1 MTETKFT
8 GRDTL
13 FFLACMLLAAIS
25 LFYLSANYHRA
36 FPEYNIKF
44 KVDRATSIRLA
55 QDFLTQLGWDK
66 NDYRHAVI
74 FEIDE
79 QSKTFLERELG
90 PEGSTEIL
98 QEHFPVWHWSNRW
111 FKPLSPEEF
120 LIKVTPQGK
129 IVAFEHTLSE
139 EAAAPSLTEPQARQL
154 CHEFLANQLHL
165 RIADWECIEHKSE
178 RKPNRV
184 DYFFTYQKKNA
195 EIHGATE
202 RLDLTIQSRS
212 GGIGAFRHYLKLPE
226 PWLRNYQ
233 RLRSL
238 NTTTALAAQA
248 LMVFLLIAILIV
260 FVKNLRRKQIAWKSA
275 LIFGIL
281 AFCLQ
286 LVSRLNSLP
295 LEIFDFDTN
304 QTLSNYYGSFFLS
317 ALLSSL
323 LLGILVVIITGAA
336 ESVNS
341 QSYPGQIALRK
352 MFTPAGL
359 RTKHFFISTILGLT
373 LAVGFMAFQTFF
385 YLTASRYGAWAPV
398 EVAYS
403 DVLNTALPW
412 VFVLL
417 GGFAPAV
424 LEEFTFR
431 MFAIPYISKLTRSRL
446 LAILIPAIIWGFAHA
461 NYPNQPFWI
470 RGVEVSFFGI
480 IVGIIF
486 LKMNILALLVW
497 HYTVDAIYSAFLM
510 VRVGSPYLV
519 ITAGLSAGI
528 MLLPLLYNLCAYFKR
543 KSFEPAQSLIYQN
556 ISPVEPPIKT
566 HLPQYPSI
574 TEERY
579 TALTARRRK
588 SAFGLVIALSFIL
601 LLPVNRIGKFQ
612 HYPVSKSKVVE
623 RARSFLQE
631 RGIDDKSFL
640 IAIELRQKY
649 EPLMGKYGLAYT
661 SPQRFNAILE
671 KDLKN
676 SVVWQLRFFKPN
688 NKEEFQ
694 LSINPAN
701 NEVVEFEHL
710 LDDDAPGENL
720 TPKAA
725 QRRIAEFLQHLGYDL
740 QTLIL
745 VENTSQKQK
754 HRTDYDFTYET
765 REGANANIQQGRLRL
780 NLSIKGDEIARWNIS
795 YKLPEEWRLQQ
806 TQRSTLQIIGLT
818 LQVVALFFIGG
829 LAIFLINCRLHERQ
843 LKLKPFKRLAFAMA
857 LLALLYFSLRY
868 ESDLITYRTSWGLM
882 TYQIVWSILTLLKT
896 VGIYGIVLLC
906 GVIIAFCHP
915 TDSLQQRSE
924 NWSAYSFDAIIASLL
939 TISSAFALTHLAAFG
954 LQRLY
959 PPALAE
965 NFSIPNAIESR
976 LPLIDSLFSISLPTI
991 VVLAALAL
999 LSFIWNNWQIRRWQ
1013 KFLLVLALLAIFQ
1026 IDACRSWLEFWAAY
1040 LPALVIIIWLYFCFH
1055 YFLRNNYLAYLYTAV
1070 GFFGVRQILLLSKS
1084 QALAGE
1090 LTAALLLLMLIAVVI
1105 LINRTQNPR
1114 FKQPFIHD
1122 NMNVMKNL

>member
-8 GRDTL
+8 RRDTL
-13 FFLACMLLAAIS
+13 FFLACVLIATIS
-25 LFYLSANYHRA
+25 LCYLSANYHRA

-44 KVDRATSIRLA
+44 NVDRATSIRLA
-55 QDFLTQLGWDK
+55 QNFLTQLGWDL
-66 NDYRHAVI
+66 NGYRHAVV

-90 PEGSTEIL
+90 PEGSNEIL

-120 LIKVTPQGK
+120 LLKVTPQGK
-129 IVAFEHTLSE
+129 IVAFEHTLPE
-139 EAAAPSLTEPQARQL
+139 EAAAPSLTEPQTRQL
-154 CHEFLANQLHL
+154 CHEFLATQLHL
-165 RIADWECIEHKSE
+165 SLADWEFVEYKSEHK
-178 RKPNRV
+178 PHRV
-184 DYFFTYQKKNA
+184 DYLFTYQKKNA

-202 RLDLTIQSRS
+202 RLDFTIQGNRL
-212 GGIGAFRHYLKLPE
+212 GAFRHYLKLPE
-226 PWLRNYQ
+226 PWLRNYHH
-233 RLRSL
+233 LRSL
-238 NTTTALAAQA
+238 NTTTALGAQA
-248 LMVFLLIAILIV
+248 LMMFLLIAILIV
-260 FVKNLRRKQIAWKSA
+260 FVKNSRRKQIAWKSA

-304 QTLSNYYGSFFLS
+304 QTLSNYYGSFLLS

-323 LLGILVVIITGAA
+323 ILGILVVIITGAA

-341 QSYPGQIALRK
+341 QSYPGQVALRK

-385 YLTASRYGAWAPV
+385 YLTASRHGAWAPV

-417 GGFAPAV
+417 SGFAPAV

-431 MFAIPYISKLTRSRL
+431 MFAIPYLSRLIRSRL

-510 VRVGSPYLV
+510 VRVGSPYFV

-528 MLLPLLYNLCAYFKR
+528 LLLPLLYNLCAYFKR
-543 KSFEPAQSLIYQN
+543 KSFEPTQNLTYQY
-556 ISPVEPPIKT
+556 ISPVEPSIKT
-566 HLPQYPSI
+566 PLPQYPFV

-579 TALTARRRK
+579 TPMTAWRRK
-588 SAFGLVIALSFIL
+588 SAFGLVIVLSFIL
-601 LLPVNRIGKFQ
+601 LLPVNRIGEFQ
-612 HYPVSKSKVVE
+612 HYPVSKSKIVE

-631 RGIDDKSFL
+631 SGIDDKSFL

-661 SPQRFNAILE
+661 SPQRLNAILE

-688 NKEEFQ
+688 TKEEFQ
-694 LSINPAN
+694 LSINPAT
-701 NEVVEFEHL
+701 NEVIEFEHL
-710 LDDDAPGENL
+710 LDDDAIGENL

-725 QRRIAEFLQHLGYDL
+725 QRRIAEFLQHFGYDL

-765 REGANANIQQGRLRL
+765 KEGTDANIQQGRLRL
-780 NLSIKGDEIARWNIS
+780 NLSLKGGKVARLNIS

-818 LQVVALFFIGG
+818 LQIVALFFIAG
-829 LAIFLINCRLHERQ
+829 LAIFLINRRLHERQ
-843 LKLKPFKRLAFAMA
+843 LNLKPLKRLAFAMA

-868 ESDLITYRTSWGLM
+868 ESDLITYRTSWSLM

-906 GVIIAFCHP
+906 GVIIAFCYP
-915 TDSLQQRSE
+915 TDTLRQCSE

-939 TISSAFALTHLAAFG
+939 AISGVFALTHLASFG
-954 LQRLY
+954 LQHLY

-965 NFSIPNAIESR
+965 NFSIPSALESR
-976 LPLIDSLFSISLPTI
+976 LPLIDSLFSISLMTI
-991 VVLAALAL
+991 TVLAALAL
-999 LSFIWNNWQIRRWQ
+999 FSFIWNNWQIGQWQ
-1013 KFLLVLALLAIFQ
+1013 RFLIVLALLAIFQ
-1026 IDACRSWLEFWAAY
+1026 IDTCHSWLEFWAAS
-1040 LPALVIIIWLYFCFH
+1040 LPALMIITWLYFCFH
-1055 YFLRNNYLAYLYTAV
+1055 YFLRNNYLAYFYTAV
-1070 GFFGVRQILLLSKS
+1070 GFIGIRQIFLLWKS
-1084 QALAGE
+1084 RALAGE
-1090 LTAALLLLMLIAVVI
+1090 LTAALLILMLGAAIL
-1105 LINRTQNPR
+1105 LINKGEDTR
-1114 FKQPFIHD
+1114 FKQLFIHD
-1122 NMNVMKNL
+1122 NMNSMNNL